1 MNRRYYGAAAVLL
14 SVSVAACSNDVVS
27 PSNDAVVRAAKAVAP
42 STNGEYLVLLN
53 GNGAKSLSA
62 KVQSLGGKVQFVH
75 EGAGLAGVSG
85 LTAAAAKQLLSANG
99 VQDVQPNVEFTLAA
113 PIAQVE
119 ADASDISI
127 ASQANPTTASRYVW
141 QWNMRQIGANL
152 AWAAGKLGSPT
163 VTVAIIDSGIDYDI
177 PDMNGLVDLARST
190 SFVPTDSAIT
200 ATYFPTRHISDDY
213 NGHGTNVATQVSSKA
228 AALAG
233 VTSRT
238 TLISVKAIGRTGS
251 GNSTQSLRGVLWAAD
266 HGAQVANM
274 SLGGAFAKNELQGLV
289 PFINRVMNYAHS
301 KGMLIVVAAG
311 NELADLD
318 HDGNTYQTYCN
329 ATHVICVSATGPAT
343 ATGAADAFAYYSNFG
358 RSAVD
363 VAAPGGNADA
373 LNGFTVSTWPWG
385 ADIASWVWSYC
396 PKFRIAGLT
405 AAGVPVL
412 TACTAGN
419 RLTGSIGTSQASPHV
434 AGLAALILA
443 ENPGMSIDDVKD
455 LILSSADD
463 IGAPGTDP
471 LFGKGRINVAKALGL

>member
-1 MNRRYYGAAAVLL
+1 MNRRYYGAAAILL
-14 SVSVAACSNDVVS
+14 SASVAACSNDVVS
-27 PSNDAVVRAAKAVAP
+27 PSSDAVVRTARAVTP
-42 STNGEYLVLLN
+42 SANGEYLVLLT
-53 GNGAKSLSA
+53 GNGSKTFSA
-62 KVQSLGGKVQFVH
+62 KVEALGGKVQFVH

-85 LTAAAAKQLLSANG
+85 LSAAAAKQLVSANG
-99 VQDVQPNVEFTLAA
+99 VQDVQPNIEFTLAA
-113 PIAQVE
+113 PVAAVE

-127 ASQANPTTASRYVW
+127 ASQANPTTAARYVW
-141 QWNMRQIGANL
+141 QWNMRAIGANT
-152 AWAAGKLGSPT
+152 AWAAGKLGSSN

-177 PDMNGLVDLARST
+177 PDMNGLVDLSRST
-190 SFVPTDSAIT
+190 SFVPSDSAIT
-200 ATYFPTRHISDDY
+200 ATYFPTRHLSDDY

-251 GNSTQSLRGVLWAAD
+251 GNTTQSLRGVLWAAD

-274 SLGGAFAKNELQGLV
+274 SLGGAFAKNEIQQLV
-289 PFINRVMNYAHS
+289 PFINRVMSYAHS

-311 NELADLD
+311 NELTDLD
-318 HDGNTYQTYCN
+318 HNGNVYQTYCN
-329 ATHVICVSATGPAT
+329 ATHVICVSAFGPAV
-343 ATGAADAFAYYSNFG
+343 ATGSVNAFAYYSNYG

-373 LNGFTVSTWPWG
+373 ANNLTVSAWPWG
-385 ADIASWVWSYC
+385 NDIASWVWSYC
-396 PKFRIAGLT
+396 PKFRIASLT

-412 TACTAGN
+412 TACSAGN
-419 RLTGSIGTSQASPHV
+419 RLTGSIGTSQAAPHV

-455 LILSSADD
+455 LILSSTDD
-463 IGAPGTDP
+463 VGAPGTDP
-471 LFGKGRINVAKALGL
+471 FYGKGKINVAKALGL